1 MNRKTI
7 VTKVAS
13 FAKAFCLAGLLSVP
27 VYSSA
32 STVSFEKL
40 NGIYILKAENSTVKQ
55 VFDYIEK
62 HSKYVFVYDQSV
74 KERLEYKVNI
84 ELQGKSIDTILAEVC
99 RLANLKYY
107 IQNRQVTIT
116 VNSSPK
122 PTTKVK
128 KTKHI
133 SGQVVDVTE
142 LPMIG
147 ATVRVKG
154 SDVATITDLDG
165 KFQIDVHEGSE
176 LLISYVGYMD
186 KIVRIDSKNMYAVVM
201 EEASK
206 TLNEVVVIGYGAVK

>member
-1 MNRKTI
+1 M
-7 VTKVAS
+7 
-13 FAKAFCLAGLLSVP
+13 
-27 VYSSA
+27 
-32 STVSFEKL
+32 
-40 NGIYILKAENSTVKQ
+40 KQ

-206 TLNEVVVIGYGAVK
+206 TLSGGYRLRCCEKERPHWSGGGCERGRVSKQTYSHAFQCLARITFGSDGDT